1 METTR
6 IEYQEYNLADE
17 NWEDDTLNKNIGDI
31 DGSDPSKSGYA
42 KGYKL
47 DPYEIR
53 NYAKKGEKLM
63 SIRLLKKH
71 AAAEVI
77 DITYDANN
85 YVNELL
91 TFYHDSGCPL
101 NDCFDQFT
109 SNYKVNNDMKKQ
121 MCYILKQKGYNVKPT
136 LVDETIRYA
145 DFGID
150 RVKDI
155 QISDSSLDRMENI
168 LNGNANPITMPNVS
182 YNGFGYDEISQ
193 TRSDIGVQPVIFEI
207 TSRLKCKKKL

>member
-63 SIRLLKKH
+63 SSRLLKKH

-91 TFYHDSGCPL
+91 TFY
-101 NDCFDQFT
+101 
-109 SNYKVNNDMKKQ
+109 
-121 MCYILKQKGYNVKPT
+121 LKNCIIIAENPKGT
-136 LVDETIRYA
+136 
-145 DFGID
+145 
-150 RVKDI
+150 
-155 QISDSSLDRMENI
+155 
-168 LNGNANPITMPNVS
+168 
-182 YNGFGYDEISQ
+182 
-193 TRSDIGVQPVIFEI
+193 
-207 TSRLKCKKKL
+207 

>member
-1 METTR
+1 MEATR

-53 NYAKKGEKLM
+53 NYAKKGGN
-63 SIRLLKKH
+63 
-71 AAAEVI
+71 AVTN
-77 DITYDANN
+77 ITYDANN

-168 LNGNANPITMPNVS
+168 LNGNDV
-182 YNGFGYDEISQ
+182 EI
-193 TRSDIGVQPVIFEI
+193 G
-207 TSRLKCKKKL
+207 